1 MAGPSCRI
9 GAVILV
15 VSSAAFVP
23 PAVLAQLNLHSWDI
37 EPGVRLQL
45 LYDDNVRFSIDDP
58 QSSFGGI
65 AEAYANLSRRTE
77 VSDLTLRA
85 AVVQLYYTDATELDS
100 TDGSAEAAFAYRMER
115 SEAGLVSRFVYDTTL
130 TSEAEAETS
139 GIVELNK
146 RRNFFEISPYWEYSL
161 TERARVGADVMLQEV
176 SYEDV
181 SEILLSNYRFGRVGL
196 SGEYDFT
203 ERTALVGRLNYD
215 RYDSE
220 QADDNSETFGVE
232 AGLRYRFSERTTIRA
247 LAGARSATSTTG
259 DATDSG
265 DDRSTGP
272 IFEFGFEQDYEV
284 GSIDMT
290 LERSLL
296 PSGRGSLLD
305 TTRAVVQI
313 TRPLSERLAARLRA
327 IGVRN
332 RNPDGEVS
340 FNDRDF
346 LLVSPG
352 LRWRLAE
359 STWLDLSYRYRWQD
373 RELTSGDA
381 VSNAV
386 FFGIGHD
393 WAAR

>member
-1 MAGPSCRI
+1 MICAVCSVALVPS
-9 GAVILV
+9 GA
-15 VSSAAFVP
+15 
-23 PAVLAQLNLHSWDI
+23 LAQLSFPPWDI
-37 EPGVRLQL
+37 EPGVRVRL
-45 LYDDNVRFSIDDP
+45 LYDDNVRFSVDDP
-58 QSSFGGI
+58 KSSFGGT

-85 AVVQLYYTDATELDS
+85 AVVQLYYTDATELNS

-115 SEAGLVSRFVYDTTL
+115 SEAGFVSRFVYDTTL

-146 RRNFFEISPYWEYSL
+146 RRNFFEIAPYWKYSL
-161 TERARVGADVMLQEV
+161 SERARVGADVILQDV

-181 SEILLSNYRFGRVGL
+181 EEIPLTNYRFGRVGV

-203 ERTALVGRLNYD
+203 ERTALVGRLGYD

-220 QADDNSETFGVE
+220 QADDKSETFGAE
-232 AGLRYRFSERTTIRA
+232 AGIRYRFSERTTLRA
-247 LAGARSATSTTG
+247 LAGARSATSSTG
-259 DATDSG
+259 DVADG
-265 DDRSTGP
+265 DNERSTGP
-272 IFEFGFEQDYEV
+272 IFEVGVEQDYEV
-284 GSIDMT
+284 GSIDIT

-296 PSGRGSLLD
+296 PSGRGTLLD
-305 TTRAVVQI
+305 TTRAVVEI
-313 TRPLSERLAARLRA
+313 ARPVSERLVVRLRA

-346 LLVSPG
+346 VSVSPG

-373 RELTSGDA
+373 RELISGDA